1 MFKDNQLS
9 TLLILLGLGFLIYIM
24 TKPKAI
30 AQVMKTQESEKGS
43 EQIKEGFDTETEGEV
58 LAQVLNEVETNT
70 AGVNDFV
77 ASDNGSA
84 GASLDVAYDNPLPA
98 DMSADAINMN
108 ANNVK
113 NYDAKDFLPQEV
125 NDEWFNTDFS
135 QAKYN
140 LNENKLIN
148 TDKYIIGVN
157 TVGQSLKN
165 ASYDI
170 RGTIAN
176 PKFSISPWNNSTYE
190 PDYNLKPLC

>member
-1 MFKDNQLS
+1 MLKDNQLS
-9 TLLILLGLGFLIYIM
+9 TLLILAGLGFLIYM
-24 TKPKAI
+24 LTKPTAI
-30 AQVMKTQESEKGS
+30 AQPVKAEAEAEG
-43 EQIKEGFDTETEGEV
+43 EVKEGFEGEEEV
-58 LAQVLNEVETNT
+58 LAQVLAEVETNT
-70 AGVNDFV
+70 AGVNDFQ
-77 ASDNGSA
+77 ASDNLSA
-84 GASLDVAYDNPLPA
+84 GASLDVAYDNALPS
-98 DMSADAINMN
+98 DMTADAVNMN

-125 NDEWFNTDFS
+125 NDQWFDTDFS

-170 RGTIAN
+170 RGTVAN
-176 PKFSISPWNNSTYE
+176 PKYSVSPWNNSTYE